1 MEWPFNLLQQK
12 EKKKG
17 DIQEKKSIKWK
28 KFLKLTDRLKG
39 NPLFLEGNFFP
50 KSNPRIQPISIFFKP
65 IL

>member
-17 DIQEKKSIKWK
+17 DIQEKKSTKWK

-39 NPLFLEGNFFP
+39 NPLFPEGNFFP
-50 KSNPRIQPISIFFKP
+50 KGNPKFQPI
-65 IL
+65 L